1 MKTVRFEVL
10 SRDEVE
16 RIHAGSMTILAEIG
30 IRVDYPTARAIFRAA
45 GAHVDDDAQVV
56 RLPQPLV
63 MDAVS
68 RAPRSFALHG
78 LDPAVR
84 YPIGPDQDT
93 PLFAGL
99 GTPTRI
105 VDMDSG
111 RIRAVTA
118 ADMLE
123 HIILIDGLDHIHNSQ
138 MDVWPDDIPMTTIHA
153 EAIWNWA
160 HHSRKSFGM
169 GCYGYL
175 PTWDMMRMM
184 AIAVGGKQELRRQP
198 RFLAICSVVSP
209 LQMAQQQAE
218 GLLICAEYGQPL
230 AMSPEAIAGAT
241 APVTLAGLLAQE
253 NAGILAHIVLAQLY
267 RPGTPVLYGTV
278 STIANMRHGT
288 VALGAAETG
297 LITAASA
304 QMARFY
310 GLPCRSVGAVTESK
324 LPDVQA
330 GLERMQT
337 LLPAVL
343 AGVNLITC
351 GGTLDSTLLEHHALL
366 VLDDEACGS
375 ALRLARGIEVNE
387 ETLALDLIRQVNYR
401 GNYLAEMHTA
411 AHFRKEHYQPRL
423 FVRDPW
429 DSWEKGGSRSALD
442 NARARA
448 RDILAKGRSSGVA
461 RRALDA
467 GVEAE
472 LRAFRAAVAARSLD
486 EFDSYELPE
495 MQDLEAL

>member
-1 MKTVRFEVL
+1 
-10 SRDEVE
+10 
-16 RIHAGSMTILAEIG
+16 
-30 IRVDYPTARAIFRAA
+30 
-45 GAHVDDDAQVV
+45 
-56 RLPQPLV
+56 
-63 MDAVS
+63 
-68 RAPRSFALHG
+68 
-78 LDPAVR
+78 
-84 YPIGPDQDT
+84 
-93 PLFAGL
+93 
-99 GTPTRI
+99 
-105 VDMDSG
+105 
-111 RIRAVTA
+111 
-118 ADMLE
+118 
-123 HIILIDGLDHIHNSQ
+123 
-138 MDVWPDDIPMTTIHA
+138 
-153 EAIWNWA
+153 
-160 HHSRKSFGM
+160 M

-184 AIAVGGKQELRRQP
+184 AIAVGGKEELRQRP

-241 APVTLAGLLAQE
+241 APATLAGLLVQE
-253 NAGILAHIVLAQLY
+253 NAAILAHIALAQIY

-304 QMARFY
+304 QLARHY

-324 LPDVQA
+324 TPDVQA

-351 GGTLDSTLLEHHALL
+351 GGTLDSTLLENHALL
-366 VLDDEACGS
+366 VLDDEAAGS
-375 ALRLARGIEVNE
+375 ALRLGRGIEVND
-387 ETLALDLIRQVNYR
+387 ETLALDLIREVKYA
-401 GNYLAEMHTA
+401 GNYLAEQHTV
-411 AHFRKEHYQPRL
+411 AHFRREHFQPKL

-429 DSWEKGGSRSALD
+429 DSWEKGGCRTALD

-448 RDILAKGRSSGVA
+448 KDILARHTP
-461 RRALDA
+461 RTLDPA
-467 GVEAE
+467 VEAE
-472 LRAFRAAVAARSLD
+472 LQTLRTAIAARSLE
-486 EFDSYELPE
+486 EFYSYELPQ

>member
-1 MKTVRFEVL
+1 MRSARFEVL
-10 SRDEVE
+10 SPEEVE
-16 RIHAGSMTILAEIG
+16 RIHEASLDLLAEVG
-30 IRVDYPTARAIFRAA
+30 IRVDYPIARDIFRRA
-45 GAHVDDDAQVV
+45 GAAVDDARQVV
-56 RLPQPLV
+56 RIPPDLV
-63 MDAVS
+63 MRAVAS
-68 RAPRSFALHG
+68 APASFALHG
-78 LDPAVR
+78 LDPSVR
-84 YPIGPDQDT
+84 YPIGPDQAT

-105 VDMDSG
+105 TDLRSG
-111 RIRAVTA
+111 EIRPVSA
-118 ADMLE
+118 ADVRE
-123 HIILIDGLDHIHNSQ
+123 HIILIDELDHIHNSQ

-153 EAIWNWA
+153 EAIWAWA

-184 AIAVGGKQELRRQP
+184 AMAVGGKEELRRRP

-218 GLLICAEYGQPL
+218 GLLICADYGQPL

-241 APVTLAGLLAQE
+241 APVTLAGLLVQE
-253 NAGILAHIVLAQLY
+253 NAGILAHVVLAQIY

-278 STIANMRHGT
+278 STIANMRLGT

-304 QMARFY
+304 QLARRY
-310 GLPCRSVGAVTESK
+310 GLPIRSVGGATESK
-324 LPDVQA
+324 TPDVQA
-330 GLERMQT
+330 GFERMQT

-343 AGVNLITC
+343 ARVNLITC

-366 VLDDEACGS
+366 VLDDEICGS
-375 ALRLARGIEVNE
+375 ALRLARGIEVTG
-387 ETLALDLIRQVNYR
+387 ETLALDLIRQINHT
-401 GNYLAEMHTA
+401 GNYLAETHTA

-423 FVRDPW
+423 VVREPW
-429 DSWEKGGSRSALD
+429 DTWEKGGGRTAID

-448 RDILAKGRSSGVA
+448 VDILQRHQPRQLDPALAAELDGF
-461 RRALDA
+461 RRA
-467 GVEAE
+467 
-472 LRAFRAAVAARSLD
+472 VASRSLE
-486 EFDSYELPE
+486 EFYGYEDPAR
-495 MQDLEAL
+495 QDLEAL